1 MKVREMVSIETA
13 IKYAVA
19 IGFWLFSV
27 GGTYMATKYT
37 LNDHEKRIT
46 KIEGTSFVVK
56 EDFENR
62 IKSIEWRLNRG
73 R

>member
-1 MKVREMVSIETA
+1 MKMREMVSIETA
-13 IKYAVA
+13 VKWAIS

-37 LNDHEKRIT
+37 LNDHEKRLD
-46 KIEGTSFVVK
+46 KIERNEYVTKSDFNERLK
-56 EDFENR
+56 EIR
-62 IKSIEWRLNRG
+62 WSNRG